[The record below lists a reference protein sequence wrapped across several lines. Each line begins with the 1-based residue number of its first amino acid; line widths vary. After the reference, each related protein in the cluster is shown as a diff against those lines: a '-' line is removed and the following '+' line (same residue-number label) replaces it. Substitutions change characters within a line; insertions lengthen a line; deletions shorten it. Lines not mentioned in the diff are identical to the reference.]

1 MDFDKLNVL
10 CDALMVQSKNITVNA
25 TLAVN
30 SLTEAGNVRSILRA
44 LDAIRELG
52 RTKEHILEEITISE
66 KEMREVLECI
76 GNDFKLLSE
85 DLDRDIENAVKCE
98 KNGVIY
104 YIGELIKTIEKF
116 ERCRR
121 SLETLRERL
130 SFEEEEENDNQ

>member
-1 MDFDKLNVL
+1 MDFDKLKVL
-10 CDALMVQSKNITVNA
+10 CDALRVQSKNITVNA

-104 YIGELIKTIEKF
+104 YIGELLKTIEEF
-116 ERCRR
+116 DGCRR
-121 SLETLRERL
+121 NLETLRERL
-130 SFEEEEENDNQ
+130 NFEEEEENDN

>member
-10 CDALMVQSKNITVNA
+10 CDALRVQSKNITVNA

-30 SLTEAGNVRSILRA
+30 GLTEAKYVNNMLLA
-44 LDAIRELG
+44 MNAIRELD
-52 RTKEHILEEITISE
+52 RTKEQIVEEITISE

-104 YIGELIKTIEKF
+104 YIDELIKTIEKF
-116 ERCRR
+116 GRCRR